1 MAKNKWDNKS
11 RSSKAE
17 NYNKQRNH
25 ISQAKNSQTLRGLLG
40 FPSGFFQVLFLALG
54 FGEFWGTTGTFLA
67 VTLPASPL
75 NRIDAGINISRGYY
89 NSYGGSD

>member
-1 MAKNKWDNKS
+1 MAKNKWDKQA

-25 ISQAKNSQTLRGLLG
+25 MSQAKNSQALRGLLG
-40 FPSGFFQVLFLALG
+40 FPSGFFQVLFLASG
-54 FGEFWGTTGTFLA
+54 FGGFVGTTGAVLA

-75 NRIDAGINISRGYY
+75 NGSDAGIDISRGYC
-89 NSYGGSD
+89 NSCGGSD